1 MNFCR
6 LHHLLD
12 ILPDIPASM
21 CSYLTW
27 EKIPTFPGLGVI
39 AAATVADATNAV
51 GGIVVAVFIAGD
63 DMFTYCV
70 LICIIYWFIL

>member
-1 MNFCR
+1 MNSVDEHLYF
-6 LHHLLD
+6 HHLLD

-21 CSYLTW
+21 CSYLTC
-27 EKIPTFPGLGVI
+27 EKIPTFPTVLGVI

-70 LICIIYWFIL
+70 FNY